1 MWVPAAREA
10 LGPVLAKRSKSGREV
25 RRARRPAAVAPAVS
39 CFRVR
44 IQPGASSDRLAGKEG
59 DEAWKITLRARA
71 IEGRANTACLRFLG
85 KLLGRPPSAL
95 RIVRGE
101 RSRHKVIEVA
111 GLTRDQVEA
120 LLTAA
125 RGC

>member
-1 MWVPAAREA
+1 M
-10 LGPVLAKRSKSGREV
+10 AKRSKAGRPV
-25 RRARRPAAVAPAVS
+25 GRAPRQVADAPAVG
-39 CFRVR
+39 CLRVR

-71 IEGRANTACLRFLG
+71 IEGRANAACLRFLG

-125 RGC
+125 TGC